1 MGQLWRMSCRESF
14 ASKGDGQGQGPGP
27 GEEGR
32 SGQDGRRKGRDWRRG
47 CRGRQE
53 WGRVWIYSRSLENLW
68 IFQAGRCHD
77 LISPFLFKIP
87 LGPACRIGWTEEGA
101 ESDMGLND
109 LMIQHQF
116 WAHSRPSIRMLDL
129 SGIENNAGEE
139 ERRFHLA
146 VCSLV
151 CPGTN
156 FNRAKPQL
164 PQMYNRVKNT
174 PYLPHPGRTQERRHT
189 EQQPGAC
196 PSGSANGAVDISR
209 RNWSGCGAG
218 AKGRGEACSYFAHC
232 AVNSGCQA
240 AGVSCMSAVWGS
252 ETCIPASS
260 L

>member
-53 WGRVWIYSRSLENLW
+53 WGRVWIYSRSLENFW

-77 LISPFLFKIP
+77 PISPFLFKIP

-109 LMIQHQF
+109 LMIQCQF
-116 WAHSRPSIRMLDL
+116 GAHSRPSIRMLDP
-129 SGIENNAGEE
+129 SGRENNAGEE

-174 PYLPHPGRTQERRHT
+174 PYLPHPGRTHRGGLRSSSLVPAPRGVLMVLLTLAGET
-189 EQQPGAC
+189 GV
-196 PSGSANGAVDISR
+196 AV
-209 RNWSGCGAG
+209 
-218 AKGRGEACSYFAHC
+218 GRGLREEAR
-232 AVNSGCQA
+232 
-240 AGVSCMSAVWGS
+240 
-252 ETCIPASS
+252 PAPISPTV